1 MKPRPGPAVL
11 LTALSATLLAAA
23 PAFDPEEHF
32 PKSSLYFASID
43 AGALREGFRGSPFGK
58 LLFHP
63 GVEKAFEGA
72 RKQLLERIR
81 SETTELT
88 SVTGLDLPQLL
99 DLFTGKIS
107 VSVPSVDLLQGPKL
121 IVSAD
126 LGSKRKEIEALVAR
140 LGSAF
145 SAATG
150 GGEPSTAEVKGV
162 QVTTWPIQF
171 GPSFQH
177 AILGETLVFSL
188 GEGMESV
195 IDRYQSR
202 EPSDDALRRNETF
215 ARAKLQ
221 GSIGSPV
228 LTLFIDW
235 GRIRDFMSQVAP
247 GEGAGLMGALG
258 LDKLQSALARV
269 GFRDG
274 DFEAKVLLDSPGG
287 LGGFLGAVAESIGPG
302 EDETALSK
310 VPAASLEISS
320 QSLATGKL
328 VRALV
333 DLKLGIPEAAAGID
347 AAVSKF
353 EEATGLSVE
362 KDLYPLPRLSIY
374 GFNALPPG
382 GGFVPD
388 SCAIV
393 RTSQF
398 QPYLVLLDRVARKTG
413 AEVRRI
419 PMEGRDI
426 AYLSAG
432 KILSRM
438 GFAPAVPPEVAVA
451 EPQDTLKVMLHPR
464 SSAPEPGL
472 TLAFAPLDADAEWM
486 VIASTPQAVGRYFS
500 SHSKAPPLVG
510 DEASTALLRKEVG
523 KDAAF
528 TLLRGGRHLV
538 FAWNTALA
546 LAMVVAPTLEKE
558 LAELGIDPAYLPP
571 GEELAPAFRDGFYV
585 LRRTN
590 DGLVFHGHRVL
601 SNLVGSPTLA
611 SSFLALGLQVKAA
624 ESAGAPRK
632 SVAEERLRKLG
643 EALRKHA
650 ETAGNGAY
658 PRDDQGGLTSLQ
670 ALVDAGLIGPEDLV
684 HPRGETPAQPG
695 EAGKVVLHAHHV
707 SYEMVAW
714 KQGPT
719 DSPGRLLAYEKKPYE
734 GTARR
739 ALFVDGSVRL
749 MDEGEFQE
757 LFEGQAAR
765 YGRREPGEEGK

>member
-1 MKPRPGPAVL
+1 MKPLPGPAVI

-43 AGALREGFRGSPFGK
+43 VGALREGFRGSPFGK

-63 GVEKAFEGA
+63 GVEKAFAGA
-72 RKQLLERIR
+72 RKNLLERIR
-81 SETTELT
+81 SETAELT

-99 DLFTGKIS
+99 DLFTGKIAM
-107 VSVPSVDLLQGPKL
+107 SVPSVDMLQGPKL
-121 IVSAD
+121 IVAVE
-126 LGSKRKEIEALVAR
+126 LGAKRKEIEALVAR

-162 QVTTWPIQF
+162 EVTTWPIQF

-177 AILGETLVFSL
+177 ATLGETLVFSI
-188 GEGMESV
+188 GESMESV
-195 IDRYQSR
+195 IGRYQSR
-202 EPSDDALRRNETF
+202 EPSEDALRRNETF

-221 GSIGSPV
+221 GSVGSPV
-228 LTLFIDW
+228 LTLFLDW
-235 GRIRDFMSQVAP
+235 GRIRDFMGQVAP
-247 GEGAGLMGALG
+247 GEGAGLMAAMGF
-258 LDKLQSALARV
+258 DKLQSVLARV

-274 DFEAKVLLDSPGG
+274 DFEAKVILDSPGG
-287 LGGFLGAVAESIGPG
+287 LSGFLGAVAESIGPG
-302 EDETALSK
+302 EDETGLSK
-310 VPAASLEISS
+310 VPAASLEIGS
-320 QSLATGKL
+320 QSLATGQL
-328 VRALV
+328 VRAIV
-333 DLKLGIPEAAAGID
+333 ELKLGIPEAAPDID
-347 AAVSKF
+347 AIVSKL

-362 KDLYPLPRLSIY
+362 KDLYGLPRLSIY

-398 QPYLVLLDRVARKTG
+398 QPYLVLLDRVAKKIG
-413 AEVRRI
+413 AGVRSI

-432 KILSRM
+432 KILSRL
-438 GFAPAVPPEVAVA
+438 GLAPAAPPAVSVT
-451 EPQDTLKVMLHPR
+451 EPSDTYKVVIQPAV
-464 SSAPEPGL
+464 STPEPSL
-472 TLAFAPLDADAEWM
+472 TLAFAPIDAEWM

-500 SHSKAPPLVG
+500 RYSKDPSLSV
-510 DEASTALLRKEVG
+510 DEASMGLLREEVG
-523 KDAAF
+523 KNAPF
-528 TLLRGGRHLV
+528 TFLRGGRHLV

-546 LAMVVAPTLEKE
+546 LAMAVAPTLEKE
-558 LAELGIDPAYLPP
+558 LVELGIDPAYLPP

-585 LRRTN
+585 FRRSN
-590 DGLVFHGHRVL
+590 DGFVLHGHRVI
-601 SNLVGSPTLA
+601 SNLVGSPTIA
-611 SSFLALGLQVKAA
+611 SALLALGLQMKAA
-624 ESAGAPRK
+624 ESAGAPGK

-658 PRDDQGGLTSLQ
+658 PLDDKRGLPSLQ
-670 ALVDAGLIGPEDLV
+670 ALVEAGLIGPEDLV
-684 HPRGETPAQPG
+684 HPRGEKPAQPG
-695 EAGKVVLHAHHV
+695 DSGKVMLDAQHV
-707 SYEMVAW
+707 SYELVAW

-719 DSPGRLLAYEKKPYE
+719 DSPGRLLAYEKRPYE
-734 GTARR
+734 GTSRR

-749 MDEGEFQE
+749 IEEGEFQT
-757 LFEGQAAR
+757 LLEGQAAR
-765 YGRREPGEEGK
+765 YGRREPVEEGK

>member
-1 MKPRPGPAVL
+1 MKPHPGHASAVL
-11 LTALSATLLAAA
+11 AFSAAILSAA
-23 PAFDPEEHF
+23 PFDPEEHF
-32 PKSSLYFASID
+32 PKESLYFLSVD
-43 AGALREGFRGSPFGK
+43 AGVLREGFRSSPFGK

-63 GVEKAFEGA
+63 GVEKAFAGA
-72 RKQLLERIR
+72 RDKLLEKIR

-88 SVTGLDLPQLL
+88 SMTGLDIFQILN
-99 DLFTGKIS
+99 LFSGK
-107 VSVPSVDLLQGPKL
+107 VALTVPAINMLQGPQL

-126 LGSKRKEIEALVAR
+126 LGAKRKEIEALVAR

-145 SAATG
+145 VAATG
-150 GGEPSTAEVKGV
+150 GGELSTAEVKGV
-162 QVTTWPIQF
+162 QVTTWPVQF
-171 GPSFQH
+171 GPSIQH
-177 AILGETLVFSL
+177 AILGETLVFSV
-188 GEGMESV
+188 GESMETV
-195 IDRYQSR
+195 IGRFQSR
-202 EPSDDALRRNETF
+202 EGSDDALRRNETF

-221 GSIGSPV
+221 GSVASPAV
-228 LTLFIDW
+228 TLFIDW
-235 GRIRDFMSQVAP
+235 GKIRDFASQVAP
-247 GEGAGLMGALG
+247 GEGAGIMAALG
-258 LDKLQSALARV
+258 IDKLQSALARV

-274 DFEAKVLLDSPGG
+274 DFEAKVILDSPGG
-287 LGGFLGAVAESIGPG
+287 LSGFLGEVAESIGPG
-302 EDETALSK
+302 EDETALSR
-310 VPAASLEISS
+310 VPAASLEIGS

-328 VRALV
+328 VRAIV
-333 DLKLGIPEAAAGID
+333 DLKLGIPEAAADID
-347 AAVSKF
+347 ALVSKL

-362 KDLYPLPRLSIY
+362 KDLYPLPRLGIY
-374 GFNALPPG
+374 SFNALPPG

-388 SCAIV
+388 TCAIV

-398 QPYLVLLDRVARKTG
+398 QPYLVLLDRVARKIG
-413 AEVRRI
+413 AEVRSI
-419 PMEGRDI
+419 PMEGKEI

-432 KILSRM
+432 KILSRL
-438 GFAPAVPPEVAVA
+438 GLAPPAGAPDVPRPDPVQIFGMASGGEK
-451 EPQDTLKVMLHPR
+451 PIDPSM
-464 SSAPEPGL
+464 
-472 TLAFAPLDADAEWM
+472 TLAFAPIDADWM
-486 VIASTPQAVGRYFS
+486 VIASTPQSVGRYFS
-500 SHSKAPPLVG
+500 SHSKATPLSA

-523 KDAAF
+523 KDAPF
-528 TLLRGGRHLV
+528 TFLRGGRHLI

-546 LAMVVAPTLEKE
+546 LAMVVSPTLEKE

-611 SSFLALGLQVKAA
+611 SALLAYGLETEIAKN
-624 ESAGAPRK
+624 AGAPAK

-658 PRDDQGGLTSLQ
+658 PRDDQGGLPSLQ
-670 ALVDAGLIGPEDLV
+670 ALVDAGLIGPGDLV
-684 HPRGETPAQPG
+684 HPRGEKPAQPG
-695 EAGKVVLHAHHV
+695 EEGKIVLDTHHV
-707 SYEMVAW
+707 SYALVAW

-734 GTARR
+734 GTVRR
-739 ALFVDGSVRL
+739 ALFVDGSVRS

-757 LFEGQAAR
+757 LLEGQAAR